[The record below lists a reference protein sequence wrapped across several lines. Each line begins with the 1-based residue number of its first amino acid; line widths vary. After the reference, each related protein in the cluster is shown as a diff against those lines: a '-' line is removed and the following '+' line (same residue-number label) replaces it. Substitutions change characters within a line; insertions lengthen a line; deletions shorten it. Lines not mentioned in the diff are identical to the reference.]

1 MSLAE
6 NPIHPVDRPCGNL
19 PAGRLM
25 PLLWALALLLALLLP
40 GLAKAAPAAGP
51 LGALQGTLAGGS
63 ASNQDRR
70 NAIQAQ
76 LDAAASATKEAD
88 ALAQELDRL
97 RARARTPVPALP
109 APLSDEQLGG
119 LFERWKE
126 RIPSNASQEVLE
138 RLLADE
144 RDAIAALKVGI
155 EKSAADQANLVSQ
168 PGPGRLDLSILQ
180 QRAQENAEPVTA
192 EPGEATDLTQAR
204 QTRRSA
210 EHRRAL
216 LELALRQ
223 EEQSTIEARQ
233 RLLAA
238 QLQAQRRELL
248 ERMPRAAWLTQRIAE
263 RSRQQLEQQVQ
274 EMELAAQHASTAD
287 PAIRDLAQRNA
298 ALAAQILKN
307 SNELAQER
315 KTLAND
321 EYVRDQ
327 LSATLRDTQAR
338 LRLGGGS
345 AAVGQWL
352 WQQRVELSS
361 GSTLQARHR
370 AVQRQLAELRLT
382 LFNSSK
388 WRQNPGADTAAQP
401 PADAADA
408 GSAAAPEPA
417 ASPAIPGN
425 AANASISAQQTA
437 LLARQ
442 VALTDQ
448 LQPVLLRRIAV
459 LEQTDEALRAALRSG
474 NELRQVLDKELLW
487 FPSHRP
493 MDRTWLSEWQA
504 LEQDIEGSSSPWKT
518 ARALAASIWN
528 DPWAFGA
535 VGLIVAL
542 LLGLRRYALRQL
554 QSIAVRVGDFMR
566 DHFGLSLLALGWS
579 LLYTLPW
586 SFAAAALGSLLQ
598 GPETVGTALEPLGAT
613 LVQLSDFIFVAT
625 LLNALFCPGGLAL
638 AHFGWPAGR
647 VQMLRQMVRRAAWL
661 IVPAE
666 LLGGLAF
673 YSHDNHAISTWGRIS
688 ILMLSLG
695 LAWMA
700 WLYFRRVM
708 QQKRPGLHWGQIVSV
723 VLMLML
729 SALAVG
735 IVLGY
740 VYTATEFIQALMA
753 SFVFL
758 GAVEVVVNL
767 LRRWL
772 LLGERRLA
780 LNRLREAARLAQSGA
795 GVDTGKAPTD
805 EATQMALVTVGAQAH
820 RLLGLLQQVLVVL
833 TLVYAW
839 LPVLPALLRSEG
851 VVLWYTTNTGADGIA
866 HAAPVS
872 LMDALLGVM
881 ILLLTFS
888 FARNLPGLLEV
899 TLSASNRISSSARY
913 TLATL
918 ARYAITIAGTVSAF
932 TLLGLRWGQLQWMV
946 AALTVGL
953 GFGLQ
958 EIFANFVSGLI
969 LLVERPFRV
978 GDVITIDTLTGT
990 VTRIRTRATTVLDFD
1005 NKEIVIPNKT
1015 FITGQVT
1022 NWTLS
1027 DDVTRLVIDVPVAHG
1042 NDPAQVRDML
1052 LGIAREHPQV
1062 LREPEP
1068 NCWFMALEGN
1078 GQRFEL
1084 RAYVGKVEDRLP
1096 VRHDLNRRIN
1106 DRLKA
1111 AGIAVAFP
1119 QLDLHVRNLP
1129 AQAAGNPAQQTPP
1142 QPAA

>member
-1 MSLAE
+1 MSPAD
-6 NPIHPVDRPCGNL
+6 NPILAAGRPSSNR
-19 PAGRLM
+19 PAGTLM
-25 PLLWALALLLALLLP
+25 PLLCVLGLLLALLLP

-51 LGALQGTLAGGS
+51 LGALQGTLGGGS
-63 ASNQDRR
+63 ASDKERS

-97 RARARTPVPALP
+97 RARARTPVPTLP
-109 APLSDEQLGG
+109 APLSDEQLGS
-119 LFERWKE
+119 LFDRWKE
-126 RIPSNASQEVLE
+126 RVPANASQEVLE

-168 PGPGRLDLSILQ
+168 PGPGRTDLSILQ

-192 EPGEATDLTQAR
+192 EPGEAPDLTQAR
-204 QTRRSA
+204 QARRSA

-274 EMELAAQHASTAD
+274 EMELAAQHASAAD

-361 GSTLQARHR
+361 GNTLQSRHR

-388 WRQNPGADTAAQP
+388 WRQNPEAGAAAQA

-408 GSAAAPEPA
+408 GGGAAPEPA
-417 ASPAIPGN
+417 AN
-425 AANASISAQQTA
+425 ATVSAQQTA

-493 MDRTWLSEWQA
+493 MDRTWLSEWRA

-554 QSIAVRVGDFMR
+554 QAIAVRVGDFMR
-566 DHFGLSLLALGWS
+566 DNFGLSLLALGWS

-638 AHFGWPAGR
+638 AHFGWPAAR

-708 QQKRPGLHWGQIVSV
+708 QQKRPGIHWGQIVSV

-758 GAVEVVVNL
+758 GAVEVLVNL

-780 LNRLREAARLAQSGA
+780 LNRLREAARLAQSGS

-918 ARYAITIAGTVSAF
+918 ARYTITIAGTVSAL

-1042 NDPAQVRDML
+1042 NDPEQVRTML
-1052 LGIAREHPQV
+1052 LDIAREHPQV

-1096 VRHDLNRRIN
+1096 VRHDLNRRVN
-1106 DRLKA
+1106 DRLKD

-1119 QLDLHVRNLP
+1119 QLDLHVRNMP
-1129 AQAAGNPAQQTPP
+1129 AHAPGQAPGQTPLHP
-1142 QPAA
+1142 TA

>member
-1 MSLAE
+1 MW
-6 NPIHPVDRPCGNL
+6 
-19 PAGRLM
+19 
-25 PLLWALALLLALLLP
+25 LLSVLCLALSLLLP
-40 GLAKAAPAAGP
+40 TPAMTAPAAGP
-51 LGALQGTLAGGS
+51 LGALQGTLGGS
-63 ASNQDRR
+63 NSASDQERR

-76 LDAAASATKEAD
+76 LDAAASAGKEAD

-97 RARARTPVPALP
+97 RARAASAVPAQP
-109 APLSDEQLGG
+109 APLSDEQLGS
-119 LFERWKE
+119 LFDRWKE
-126 RIPSNASQEVLE
+126 RIPANASQEVLE

-144 RDAIAALKVGI
+144 RDAIATLKAGI
-155 EKSAADQANLVSQ
+155 DKSAADQANLVSQ
-168 PGPGRLDLSILQ
+168 PGPGRVDLSILQ
-180 QRAQENAEPVTA
+180 QRVQESAQPVTA
-192 EPGEATDLTQAR
+192 EPGEPAELTQAR
-204 QTRRSA
+204 QARRSA
-210 EHRRAL
+210 EHRRAQ

-233 RLLAA
+233 RLLAT
-238 QLQAQRRELL
+238 QLQAQRRELQ
-248 ERMPRAAWLTQRIAE
+248 ERMPRAAWLTQRIAD
-263 RSRQQLEQQVQ
+263 RSRQKLEQQVQ
-274 EMELAAQHASTAD
+274 EMELAAAHASAAD
-287 PAIRDLAQRNA
+287 PAIRDLAQQNA

-307 SNELAQER
+307 SNALAQER
-315 KTLAND
+315 QTLAND

-361 GSTLQARHR
+361 ASATQARHR

-388 WRQNPGADTAAQP
+388 LRLNPGSGAAHGTVDAGMPSASPAQ
-401 PADAADA
+401 PADAAT
-408 GSAAAPEPA
+408 SARQA
-417 ASPAIPGN
+417 
-425 AANASISAQQTA
+425 A

-459 LEQTDEALRAALRSG
+459 LEQTDDALRAALRSG
-474 NELRQVLDKELLW
+474 GELRQVLDKELLW

-493 MDRTWLSEWQA
+493 MDRAWLGEWRA
-504 LEQDIEGSSSPWKT
+504 LEQDIEGSTSPWKT

-542 LLGLRRYALRQL
+542 LLGLRRHALRQL
-554 QSIAVRVGDFMR
+554 QSIAVRVGDFTR

-586 SFAAAALGSLLQ
+586 SFAAAALGGLLQ
-598 GPETVGTALEPLGAT
+598 GPETVGTALEPLGSA

-638 AHFGWPAGR
+638 AHFGWPAER

-666 LLGGLAF
+666 LLGGIAF

-700 WLYFRRVM
+700 WLYFRRAH
-708 QQKRPGLHWGQIVSV
+708 QQKRTRIHWGQIVSV

-758 GAVEVVVNL
+758 GAVEVLVSL

-780 LNRLREAARLAQSGA
+780 LNRLREAARLAQA
-795 GVDTGKAPTD
+795 GMAADTGKAPTD
-805 EATQMALVTVGAQAH
+805 EASQMALVTVGTQAH

-881 ILLLTFS
+881 ILLLTIS
-888 FARNLPGLLEV
+888 FARNLPGLVEV
-899 TLSASNRISSSARY
+899 TLSASTRISSSARY
-913 TLATL
+913 TIATL
-918 ARYAITIAGTVSAF
+918 ARYAITIAGTVSAV

-1027 DDVTRLVIDVPVAHG
+1027 DDVTRLVIDVAVAHG
-1042 NDPAQVRDML
+1042 NDPGQVRDML
-1052 LGIAREHPQV
+1052 LNVALEHPKV

-1068 NCWFMALEGN
+1068 NCWFMALEGS

-1096 VRHDLNRRIN
+1096 VRHELNQRVN

-1111 AGIAVAFP
+1111 AGITVAFP
-1119 QLDLHVRNLP
+1119 QLDLHVRDVP
-1129 AQAAGNPAQQTPP
+1129 A
-1142 QPAA
+1142 PAAPQGITPAPQGH

>member
-1 MSLAE
+1 MMRRLDLRLPRVFSTLGPHHAAARASLRRGLAAW
-6 NPIHPVDRPCGNL
+6 C
-19 PAGRLM
+19 
-25 PLLWALALLLALLLP
+25 LWWICTLATLLP
-40 GLAKAAPAAGP
+40 GLALAQAGP
-51 LGALQGTLAGGS
+51 LGLLQGKTGAGAG
-63 ASNQDRR
+63 ADQARR
-70 NAIQAQ
+70 NAVQAQ
-76 LDAAASATKEAD
+76 LDMAASAAKEAD

-97 RARARTPVPALP
+97 RARTKATPPDLP
-109 APLSDEQLGG
+109 APLSEEQLGT

-126 RIPSNASQEVLE
+126 RIPANAGQEVLE

-144 RDAIAALKVGI
+144 REAIAALKNGI
-155 EKSAADQANLVSQ
+155 EQSTADQANLVSQ
-168 PGPGRLDLSILQ
+168 PRPGRVDLSILQ
-180 QRAQENAEPVTA
+180 QRAQESAEPVTA
-192 EPGEATDLTQAR
+192 EPGEAPELTQAR
-204 QTRRSA
+204 QARRSA

-238 QLQAQRRELL
+238 QLQSQRRELL
-248 ERMPRAAWLTQRIAE
+248 ERMPRAAWLSQRIAE
-263 RSRQQLEQQVQ
+263 QSRQRLEQQVQ
-274 EMELAAQHASTAD
+274 EADQVAARAAATDPPH
-287 PAIRDLAQRNA
+287 PAIRTLAQQNADLA
-298 ALAAQILKN
+298 ALILKH
-307 SNELAQER
+307 SNLLAQER
-315 KTLAND
+315 QTLAGD
-321 EYVRDQ
+321 EYLRDQ
-327 LSATLRDTQAR
+327 LTATLRDTEAR
-338 LRLGGGS
+338 LRLGGGNT
-345 AAVGQWL
+345 AVGQWL

-361 GSTLQARHR
+361 ANALQARHK
-370 AVQRQLAELRLT
+370 AVLRQLAELRLA

-388 WRQNPGADTAAQP
+388 WRLNPGGTGAPDAVEATDAAGAAAAPQ
-401 PADAADA
+401 ASDAAD
-408 GSAAAPEPA
+408 SAR
-417 ASPAIPGN
+417 
-425 AANASISAQQTA
+425 QTA
-437 LLARQ
+437 LLGRQ

-474 NELRQVLDKELLW
+474 AELRQVLDKELLW

-493 MDRTWLSEWQA
+493 MDATWLREWHA
-504 LEQDIEGSSSPWKT
+504 LESSPEGRSASPWKT
-518 ARALAASIWN
+518 ARALAASIASA
-528 DPWAFGA
+528 PWSYGGVA
-535 VGLIVAL
+535 VIVAL

-554 QSIAVRVGDFMR
+554 QAISVRVVDFMR

-586 SFAAAALGSLLQ
+586 SFAAAALGALLQ
-598 GPETVGTALEPLGAT
+598 WPETPGTALEPLGQA
-613 LVQLSDFIFVAT
+613 LEQLSGFIFVAT

-638 AHFGWPAGR
+638 AHFGWPPER
-647 VQMLRQMVRRAAWL
+647 VKMLRQMVRRVAWL

-673 YSHDNHAISTWGRIS
+673 YSHDNHAISTWGRLS

-695 LAWMA
+695 LGWMA
-700 WLYFRRVM
+700 WSYLRRVRPH
-708 QQKRPGLHWGQIVSV
+708 KRPGLHWGLIVAA
-723 VLMLML
+723 VLLL
-729 SALAVG
+729 LLTALIVG
-735 IVLGY
+735 IALGY
-740 VYTATEFIQALMA
+740 VYTATEFIQSLLA

-758 GAVEVVVNL
+758 GAVEVLVSL

-780 LNRLREAARLAQSGA
+780 LHRLREAALQAQGGA
-795 GVDTGKAPTD
+795 AADAGKTATD
-805 EATQMALVTVGAQAH
+805 EASQMALVTVGTQAH

-833 TLVYAW
+833 ALIYAW

-872 LMDALLGVM
+872 LMDALQGVL
-881 ILLLTFS
+881 ILLLTIS

-918 ARYAITIAGTVSAF
+918 ARYAITIAGTVSAL

-1027 DDVTRLVIDVPVAHG
+1027 DDVTRLVIDVAVAHG
-1042 NDPAQVRDML
+1042 NEPGQVRDML
-1052 LGIAREHPQV
+1052 LDIARQHPLV
-1062 LREPEP
+1062 LRDPEA

-1084 RAYVGKVEDRLP
+1084 RAYVGSVADRLQ

-1106 DRLKA
+1106 EQLKA

-1119 QLDLHVRNLP
+1119 QLDLHVRDLP
-1129 AQAAGNPAQQTPP
+1129 PQAGP
-1142 QPAA
+1142 QPAPTAAQAR

>member
-1 MSLAE
+1 MLW
-6 NPIHPVDRPCGNL
+6 
-19 PAGRLM
+19 
-25 PLLWALALLLALLLP
+25 LLCALALLAP
-40 GLAKAAPAAGP
+40 QAVQAASPVPGP
-51 LGALQGTLAGGS
+51 LGALQGRLGGS
-63 ASNQDRR
+63 SGADQERR

-97 RARARTPVPALP
+97 RARAQAAVPTLP

-126 RIPSNASQEVLE
+126 RVPAQASQEVLE

-144 RDAIAALKVGI
+144 RDAIAALKAGI

-168 PGPGRLDLSILQ
+168 PGPGRVDLSILQ
-180 QRAQENAEPVTA
+180 QRAQESAEPVTA
-192 EPGEATDLTQAR
+192 EPGEAPELTQAR
-204 QTRRSA
+204 QARRSA

-238 QLQAQRRELL
+238 QLQAQRRELM
-248 ERMPRAAWLTQRIAE
+248 ERMPRAAWLNQRIAE
-263 RSRQQLEQQVQ
+263 RSRQRLEQQVQ
-274 EMELAAQHASTAD
+274 EADLAAAHASAAD
-287 PAIRDLAQRNA
+287 PAVRDLAQQNA
-298 ALAAQILKN
+298 ALASQILKN
-307 SNELAQER
+307 SNQLAQER
-315 KTLAND
+315 QTLAGD
-321 EYVRDQ
+321 EYLRDQ
-327 LSATLRDTQAR
+327 LTATLRDTQAR

-361 GSTLQARHR
+361 ASTTQARHK

-388 WRQNPGADTAAQP
+388 WRQNPGAS
-401 PADAADA
+401 AADA
-408 GSAAAPEPA
+408 LPLGSAHGPAEASDAAT
-417 ASPAIPGN
+417 
-425 AANASISAQQTA
+425 SAQQAA
-437 LLARQ
+437 LLSRQ

-448 LQPVLLRRIAV
+448 LQPILLRRIAV
-459 LEQTDEALRAALRSG
+459 LEQTDDALRAALRSG
-474 NELRQVLDKELLW
+474 GELRQVLDKELLW

-493 MDRTWLSEWQA
+493 MDRTWLNEWRD

-518 ARALAASIWN
+518 ARALSSNIWN
-528 DPWAFGA
+528 DPWSFGSVA
-535 VGLIVAL
+535 VIVAL
-542 LLGLRRYALRQL
+542 LLGLRRHALRQL
-554 QSIAVRVGDFMR
+554 QAIAVRVGDFTR

-586 SFAAAALGSLLQ
+586 SFAAAALGGLLQ
-598 GPETVGTALEPLGAT
+598 GPETVGTALEPLGAA

-638 AHFGWPAGR
+638 AHFGWPAER

-700 WLYFRRVM
+700 WLYFRRVL
-708 QQKRPGLHWGQIVSV
+708 QQKRSGIHWGQVVSV

-729 SALAVG
+729 SALAVA

-758 GAVEVVVNL
+758 GAVEVLVSL

-780 LNRLREAARLAQSGA
+780 LNRLREAALQAQGGA
-795 GVDTGKAPTD
+795 AADAGKSPTD
-805 EATQMALVTVGAQAH
+805 EASQMALVTVGAQAH

-833 TLVYAW
+833 TLIYAW

-872 LMDALLGVM
+872 LMDALLGVL
-881 ILLLTFS
+881 ILLLTVS

-899 TLSASNRISSSARY
+899 TLSASTRISSSARY
-913 TLATL
+913 TMATL
-918 ARYAITIAGTVSAF
+918 ARYAITIAGTVSAV

-1027 DDVTRLVIDVPVAHG
+1027 DDVTRLVIDVAVAHG

-1052 LGIAREHPQV
+1052 LGVAREHPLV

-1068 NCWFMALEGN
+1068 NCWFMALEGS

-1084 RAYVGKVEDRLP
+1084 RAYVGTVADRLQ

-1106 DRLKA
+1106 DRLQA

-1119 QLDLHVRNLP
+1119 QLDLHVRDVP
-1129 AQAAGNPAQQTPP
+1129 AAAGAS
-1142 QPAA
+1142 PAAPAAPASPAR

>member
-1 MSLAE
+1 MRPSEIDFSSLV
-6 NPIHPVDRPCGNL
+6 HPAPTRGTVAAL
-19 PAGRLM
+19 W
-25 PLLWALALLLALLLP
+25 LLWALCMVLCLLP
-40 GLAKAAPAAGP
+40 ARAMAAPAAGP
-51 LGALQGTLAGGS
+51 LGALQGTLGGGN
-63 ASNQDRR
+63 ADKERR
-70 NAIQAQ
+70 NAVQAQ
-76 LDAAASATKEAD
+76 LDAAASAGKEAD

-97 RARARTPVPALP
+97 RAKARSAVPAMP
-109 APLSDEQLGG
+109 PPLSDEQLGS
-119 LFERWKE
+119 LFDRWKE
-126 RIPSNASQEVLE
+126 RIPANASQEVLE

-144 RDAIAALKVGI
+144 RDAISALKSGI

-168 PGPGRLDLSILQ
+168 PGPGRVDLSILQ
-180 QRAQENAEPVTA
+180 QRAQESAEPVTA
-192 EPGEATDLTQAR
+192 EPGEPTELTQAR
-204 QTRRSA
+204 QARRSA
-210 EHRRAL
+210 EHRRAQ

-274 EMELAAQHASTAD
+274 EMELAATHASAAD
-287 PAIRDLAQRNA
+287 PAVRDLAQQNA

-315 KTLAND
+315 QTLAND

-352 WQQRVELSS
+352 WQQRVALSS
-361 GSTLQARHR
+361 ASSTQARHR
-370 AVQRQLAELRLT
+370 AVLRQLAELRLT
-382 LFNSSK
+382 MFNSSK
-388 WRQNPGADTAAQP
+388 LRLNPSAGTVPDTAPHVAESEASSGLP
-401 PADAADA
+401 PATDAAV
-408 GSAAAPEPA
+408 
-417 ASPAIPGN
+417 
-425 AANASISAQQTA
+425 SAQQA
-437 LLARQ
+437 SLLARQ

-448 LQPVLLRRIAV
+448 LQPILLRRIAV
-459 LEQTDEALRAALRSG
+459 LEQTDEALRSAMRSG

-493 MDRTWLSEWQA
+493 MDRAWLGEWRA

-535 VGLIVAL
+535 VGLIVGL
-542 LLGLRRYALRQL
+542 LLGLRRHALRQL
-554 QSIAVRVGDFMR
+554 QAIAVKVADFTR

-586 SFAAAALGSLLQ
+586 SFAAAALGGLLQ

-695 LAWMA
+695 LAGMA

-729 SALAVG
+729 STLAVG

-758 GAVEVVVNL
+758 GAVEVLVSL

-780 LNRLREAARLAQSGA
+780 LNRLREAARQIQSGMA
-795 GVDTGKAPTD
+795 ADTGKAPTD
-805 EATQMALVTVGAQAH
+805 EASQMALVTVGTQAH

-872 LMDALLGVM
+872 LMDALLGVLF
-881 ILLLTFS
+881 ILLTVS
-888 FARNLPGLLEV
+888 FARNLPGLVEV
-899 TLSASNRISSSARY
+899 TLSASTRISSSARY
-913 TLATL
+913 TIATL

-1027 DDVTRLVIDVPVAHG
+1027 DDVTRLVLDVAVAHG
-1042 NDPAQVRDML
+1042 NDANQVRDML
-1052 LGIAREHPQV
+1052 LNIAKEHPKV

-1096 VRHDLNRRIN
+1096 VRHDLNQRIN
-1106 DRLKA
+1106 DRLRA

-1119 QLDLHVRNLP
+1119 QLDLHVRDLPAHSAPMAP
-1129 AQAAGNPAQQTPP
+1129 AQAQAAQAGQGSQDNQGR
-1142 QPAA
+1142 

>member
-1 MSLAE
+1 M
-6 NPIHPVDRPCGNL
+6 H
-19 PAGRLM
+19 
-25 PLLWALALLLALLLP
+25 LLWALCLLLALLAP

-51 LGALQGTLAGGS
+51 LGALQGTLGGGS
-63 ASNQDRR
+63 ASDKERS
-70 NAIQAQ
+70 NAIQTQ

-88 ALAQELDRL
+88 ALAQELDRM

-109 APLSDEQLGG
+109 APLSDEQLGS
-119 LFERWKE
+119 LFDRWKE
-126 RIPSNASQEVLE
+126 RVPANASQEVLE

-144 RDAIAALKVGI
+144 RDAIAALKAGI

-168 PGPGRLDLSILQ
+168 PGPGRIDLSILQ

-192 EPGEATDLTQAR
+192 EPGEAPDLTQAR
-204 QTRRSA
+204 QARRSA

-274 EMELAAQHASTAD
+274 EMELAAQHASAAD

-388 WRQNPGADTAAQP
+388 WRQNPGADTAAQA

-408 GSAAAPEPA
+408 GGVAAPEPA
-417 ASPAIPGN
+417 AN
-425 AANASISAQQTA
+425 ATVSAQQTA

-459 LEQTDEALRAALRSG
+459 LEQTDDALRAALRSG

-613 LVQLSDFIFVAT
+613 LCRFQKAT
-625 LLNALFCPGGLAL
+625 A
-638 AHFGWPAGR
+638 
-647 VQMLRQMVRRAAWL
+647 
-661 IVPAE
+661 
-666 LLGGLAF
+666 
-673 YSHDNHAISTWGRIS
+673 
-688 ILMLSLG
+688 
-695 LAWMA
+695 
-700 WLYFRRVM
+700 
-708 QQKRPGLHWGQIVSV
+708 
-723 VLMLML
+723 
-729 SALAVG
+729 
-735 IVLGY
+735 
-740 VYTATEFIQALMA
+740 
-753 SFVFL
+753 
-758 GAVEVVVNL
+758 
-767 LRRWL
+767 
-772 LLGERRLA
+772 
-780 LNRLREAARLAQSGA
+780 
-795 GVDTGKAPTD
+795 
-805 EATQMALVTVGAQAH
+805 
-820 RLLGLLQQVLVVL
+820 
-833 TLVYAW
+833 
-839 LPVLPALLRSEG
+839 
-851 VVLWYTTNTGADGIA
+851 
-866 HAAPVS
+866 
-872 LMDALLGVM
+872 
-881 ILLLTFS
+881 
-888 FARNLPGLLEV
+888 
-899 TLSASNRISSSARY
+899 
-913 TLATL
+913 
-918 ARYAITIAGTVSAF
+918 
-932 TLLGLRWGQLQWMV
+932 
-946 AALTVGL
+946 
-953 GFGLQ
+953 
-958 EIFANFVSGLI
+958 
-969 LLVERPFRV
+969 
-978 GDVITIDTLTGT
+978 
-990 VTRIRTRATTVLDFD
+990 
-1005 NKEIVIPNKT
+1005 
-1015 FITGQVT
+1015 
-1022 NWTLS
+1022 
-1027 DDVTRLVIDVPVAHG
+1027 
-1042 NDPAQVRDML
+1042 
-1052 LGIAREHPQV
+1052 
-1062 LREPEP
+1062 
-1068 NCWFMALEGN
+1068 
-1078 GQRFEL
+1078 
-1084 RAYVGKVEDRLP
+1084 
-1096 VRHDLNRRIN
+1096 
-1106 DRLKA
+1106 
-1111 AGIAVAFP
+1111 
-1119 QLDLHVRNLP
+1119 
-1129 AQAAGNPAQQTPP
+1129 
-1142 QPAA
+1142 

>member
-1 MSLAE
+1 M
-6 NPIHPVDRPCGNL
+6 H
-19 PAGRLM
+19 
-25 PLLWALALLLALLLP
+25 LLRAMCLVLGLLLALLAP
-40 GLAKAAPAAGP
+40 GPAKAAPAAGP
-51 LGALQGTLAGGS
+51 LGALQGTLGGGA
-63 ASNQDRR
+63 ASDKERS

-109 APLSDEQLGG
+109 APLSDEQLGS
-119 LFERWKE
+119 LFDRWKE
-126 RIPSNASQEVLE
+126 RVPANASQEVLE

-168 PGPGRLDLSILQ
+168 PGPGRIDLSILQ

-192 EPGEATDLTQAR
+192 EPGEAPDLTQAR
-204 QTRRSA
+204 QARRSA

-274 EMELAAQHASTAD
+274 EMELAAQHASAAD

-361 GSTLQARHR
+361 GNTLQSRHR
-370 AVQRQLAELRLT
+370 AVQRQLAELRLM

-388 WRQNPGADTAAQP
+388 WRQNPGADTAAQA

-408 GSAAAPEPA
+408 GGVAAPEPA
-417 ASPAIPGN
+417 ASVTTAI
-425 AANASISAQQTA
+425 NASTSAQQTA

-566 DHFGLSLLALGWS
+566 DNFGLSLLALGWS

-598 GPETVGTALEPLGAT
+598 SPETVGTALEPLGAT

-638 AHFGWPAGR
+638 AHFGWPAAR

-708 QQKRPGLHWGQIVSV
+708 QQKRPGIHWGQIVSV

-780 LNRLREAARLAQSGA
+780 LNRLREAARLAQSGS

-1042 NDPAQVRDML
+1042 NDPERVRDML

-1096 VRHDLNRRIN
+1096 VRHDLNRRVN
-1106 DRLKA
+1106 DRLKD

-1119 QLDLHVRNLP
+1119 QLDLHVRNMP
-1129 AQAAGNPAQQTPP
+1129 AHAPGQASGQASGQTPP
-1142 QPAA
+1142 HPTA